1 MRLAVFRTPDGG
13 RRAALKEPDAV
24 TPLAGSLTDFLA
36 APGGSSVP
44 VQPKLGARL
53 PVGLPT
59 VPPVQPLV
67 VVAPGPRPDPA
78 LPEQAIRLA
87 GHREFYLKSGHTVIG
102 AEDAIPYRDALG
114 ALSYRAQLGLIFR
127 PTDRHTPATA
137 ILDRLAGVVLAAEVY
152 SVDLLRVGWEGT
164 MWHVRYGEGAS
175 FDGACPIGPILVT
188 ADELLGAEV
197 RLTDGAGDAAVEW
210 ADVAEFAA
218 YVNEWM
224 ELGPSVL
231 VLAGSRHGPVMTLE
245 GADPVIRFPS
255 GEPAIGLTDVVRVS
269 SPALGNVAAPVGES
283 LILAR

>member
-1 MRLAVFRTPDGG
+1 MRFTVYRKPDGG
-13 RRAALKEPDAV
+13 RQAALVEPDEV
-24 TPLAGSLTDFLA
+24 RPLAGSLTDLLA
-36 APGGSSVP
+36 APGGSRGP
-44 VQPKLGARL
+44 VQPQLGAPL
-53 PVGLPT
+53 PAGLPT

-127 PTDRHTPATA
+127 PTNRHTPAAA
-137 ILDRLAGVVLAAEVY
+137 ILDRLAAVVLAAEVY

-175 FDGACPIGPILVT
+175 FDGACPIGPLLVT

-197 RLTDGAGDAAVEW
+197 RLTDGAGDAAIEW
-210 ADVAEFAA
+210 PDVAEFAA

-255 GEPAIGLTDVVRVS
+255 GEPALGPSDVVRAS
-269 SPALGNVAAPVGES
+269 SSALGEVAAPVGKP
-283 LILAR
+283 LIVAR